1 MNYNLTHDTG
11 FKGLLLN
18 VLLCGRTQIFHSDL
32 NEESDISFS
41 AAWWTPGNG
50 CAEKKT
56 NKQTMHNLEEEKAG
70 QGSARR
76 RINDLGN
83 HHHLHNL
90 SIPIWH

>member
-1 MNYNLTHDTG
+1 M
-11 FKGLLLN
+11 KS
-18 VLLCGRTQIFHSDL
+18 QISVSVQHG
-32 NEESDISFS
+32 E
-41 AAWWTPGNG
+41 PQGMVVQ
-50 CAEKKT
+50 KPT
-56 NKQTMHNLEEEKAG
+56 NKQTMRNLEEEKAG